1 MQLVNYFFNHNYS
14 LRNNLKKKSYA
25 IKDEK
30 EVGIYLNNENN
41 KIFNALVLIVAT

>member
-14 LRNNLKKKSYA
+14 LRNNLKKSYA